1 MNVAASPSSAVAP
14 SRRIVDVETVAPVTS
29 ARRTT
34 RRLLLP
40 REPFSLAVSAPLA
53 VLVGLSLSYAATITV
68 PTASA
73 YELKSVEREIA
84 REKSRQERLV
94 SRKAS
99 LEVLPRLLDR
109 GKALGIAT
117 PVPVSLVLEPR
128 L

>member
-1 MNVAASPSSAVAP
+1 MKVAASPNPVVAP
-14 SRRIVDVETVAPVTS
+14 SRRSVDIETVAPVTS
-29 ARRTT
+29 ARRKVP
-34 RRLLLP
+34 RLLLP
-40 REPFSLAVSAPLA
+40 REPFSVAVSGPLA

-84 REKSRQERLV
+84 REKARQERLV

-128 L
+128 P

>member
-1 MNVAASPSSAVAP
+1 MNVVASPNSAVAP
-14 SRRIVDVETVAPVTS
+14 SRRIVEVETVAPVSQARQS
-29 ARRTT
+29 ARRV
-34 RRLLLP
+34 LLP

-128 L
+128 S